1 MDRLWAQVNAAL
13 GVNMPTR
20 NMPTHMVEEGGV
32 VVGLNILPPM
42 EAPGPVAEE
51 AGEEVE
57 EVQLPI
63 LQLPYS
69 PSLT

>member
-1 MDRLWAQVNAAL
+1 MDRLCAQVNAAWGMEIL
-13 GVNMPTR
+13 TR
-20 NMPTHMVEEGGV
+20 DLVEEGGV
-32 VVGLNILPPM
+32 AVGFNILPLM
-42 EAPGPVAEE
+42 EALGPVAEE